1 MILNRLEPGTQCTVR
16 ETGQTGVLKQIYFYP
31 TKFELEF
38 PDGRISHFTTKQL
51 DIDGITQV
59 EAKFKGPSI
68 PKDGKGES
76 WSDWYPF
83 HAESKIEHHFSTTKE
98 IMWKMLTSL
107 DMYNIWFFGI
117 QRSLPIAQTERY
129 VHQYSFEHFKL
140 TPGNFF
146 KIRPKSLAP
155 FFKCRIMTI
164 EKEKEFGFTFRTN
177 PFLEEYIHFS
187 LRDSDQGVWLTC
199 ERKSD
204 GIFSILSQ
212 FNWEQKSKIF
222 QKLNTIIP
230 KVYPQD
236 DTERDSASSGEST
249 TDSKSGGFESL
260 SIDEQVAYLVNK
272 GLDGDMDSI
281 NAVNNKVVR
290 GKTKAM
296 IVKINRGS
304 VERPPMPE
312 MSNTESSNDTPS
324 SKNETDNEMMT
335 RLIAKGI
342 QGDMDEINSLEN
354 KVLRGKIK
362 AAIVKEKRKAK

>member
-1 MILNRLEPGTQCTVR
+1 
-16 ETGQTGVLKQIYFYP
+16 
-31 TKFELEF
+31 
-38 PDGRISHFTTKQL
+38 
-51 DIDGITQV
+51 
-59 EAKFKGPSI
+59 
-68 PKDGKGES
+68 
-76 WSDWYPF
+76 
-83 HAESKIEHHFSTTKE
+83 
-98 IMWKMLTSL
+98 
-107 DMYNIWFFGI
+107 
-117 QRSLPIAQTERY
+117 
-129 VHQYSFEHFKL
+129 
-140 TPGNFF
+140 
-146 KIRPKSLAP
+146 
-155 FFKCRIMTI
+155 MTI

-236 DTERDSASSGEST
+236 DTERDSASSEEST

-312 MSNTESSNDTPS
+312 ISNTESSNDTPS
-324 SKNETDNEMMT
+324 SKDETDNEMMT